1 MGFSHVDGGAAGIFN
16 KLNGLRLNTRQKQG
30 FALLEIAV
38 TMAILVP
45 IIFGVIGLVDYV
57 YITGKIKR
65 VAVNTLPEINVPVL
79 KVSQSSVGDYF
90 SRINADNL
98 RAAFDTYA
106 LTFRN
111 RLAST
116 LGLNPTQQSAFYR
129 AEIGFVGYLIDV
141 RTGAFQ
147 SLSGSSIATWSGSV
161 NPPSNWSRN
170 RAIYAKCFG
179 GFITS
184 HIDICPA
191 HVCPSQNCSVGVGY
205 ARPNQGISPLYD
217 MFFRLGQN
225 QASDSEFKVLAIS
238 NPMRGTYQQGY
249 YGESI
254 ELYYPAYTREEQLMD
269 GLNYTTLN
277 FLRHTAV
284 FGVHITVDF
293 RYRFTGKLMQ
303 AMGLD
308 PVFKMNHLAVP
319 RSLF

>member
-1 MGFSHVDGGAAGIFN
+1 MSI
-16 KLNGLRLNTRQKQG
+16 RQKQG

-79 KVSQSSVGDYF
+79 KVSQSGVGDYF

-98 RAAFDTYA
+98 RTAFDTYA

-111 RLAST
+111 RLTST
-116 LGLNPTQQSAFYR
+116 LGLNPTQHSAFYR
-129 AEIGFVGYLIDV
+129 AEMGFVGYLIDV

-147 SLSGSSIATWSGSV
+147 SLSGSNIASWSGSA
-161 NPPSNWSRN
+161 NPPSNWSKN
-170 RAIYAKCFG
+170 RAIYARCFG
-179 GFITS
+179 GFIPS
-184 HIDICPA
+184 HVNICPP
-191 HVCPSQNCSVGVGY
+191 HTCPAQSCSGTYSTAPY
-205 ARPNQGISPLYD
+205 AIPAQGISPLYD

-254 ELYYPAYTREEQLMD
+254 ELYYPAATRQEQLMD
-269 GLNYTTLN
+269 GFNYTTVN

-284 FGVHITVDF
+284 FGIHITVDF
-293 RYRFTGKLMQ
+293 RYRFTGKLMK
-303 AMGLD
+303 AMGLN